1 MKVLPLL
8 LVLLSAASLAAETV
22 LFAPDPGPAGQ
33 WSVSLPKPGRRSAA
47 SIPVPV
53 ERIAGKKVML
63 AAEIEQQDVSA
74 KPNYWNGVKLMLVL
88 NYADGKVNYPQA
100 GNFSGTRPWTPHAV
114 AVTVPADISSAR
126 IELALE
132 EVSGTARFRNVR
144 IIEDIPADCRGYR
157 LTGSI
162 DRANA
167 EYRAGEEM
175 KFTFRL
181 TRDGKPAS
189 GFLQIVC
196 AGDDGRSET
205 LCRKLDKAGTAVVTR
220 KLTRPGFAMVKATL
234 LTAYGTPAQ
243 SGGRPI
249 QYGLGGG
256 VAADTLK
263 PGEPEP
269 EDFDAYWDRQKRAL
283 AAVPLKV
290 LEKKFV
296 RESNHCL
303 IYDLKI
309 ACAGRRP
316 VSGSL
321 AIPKNAKPK
330 SLPLR
335 VFYQGYG
342 VSGATLRENPAELI
356 FSVNPH
362 GIENGREQAYY
373 TALASGELKSYGFSD
388 RENARP
394 ESSYFNGMILRD
406 LRALEFCRT
415 LPEWDGET
423 IHLSGGSQGAFQ
435 TVAVAALSDGIS
447 SCSLEV
453 PWLCDLGGVNI
464 GRIRGWRPN
473 LRPGLGYFDTVNFA
487 GRVKAPVTIRAG
499 LSDWVCPPSGV
510 WVLYNSLKA
519 PARLTMYQG
528 RDHAVYPAFDERQTP
543 QTTYCK

>member
-1 MKVLPLL
+1 M
-8 LVLLSAASLAAETV
+8 
-22 LFAPDPGPAGQ
+22 
-33 WSVSLPKPGRRSAA
+33 
-47 SIPVPV
+47 
-53 ERIAGKKVML
+53 
-63 AAEIEQQDVSA
+63 
-74 KPNYWNGVKLMLVL
+74 
-88 NYADGKVNYPQA
+88 
-100 GNFSGTRPWTPHAV
+100 
-114 AVTVPADISSAR
+114 
-126 IELALE
+126 
-132 EVSGTARFRNVR
+132 
-144 IIEDIPADCRGYR
+144 
-157 LTGSI
+157 
-162 DRANA
+162 
-167 EYRAGEEM
+167 
-175 KFTFRL
+175 
-181 TRDGKPAS
+181 
-189 GFLQIVC
+189 
-196 AGDDGRSET
+196 
-205 LCRKLDKAGTAVVTR
+205 
-220 KLTRPGFAMVKATL
+220 
-234 LTAYGTPAQ
+234 
-243 SGGRPI
+243 
-249 QYGLGGG
+249 
-256 VAADTLK
+256 
-263 PGEPEP
+263 
-269 EDFDAYWDRQKRAL
+269 
-283 AAVPLKV
+283 

-296 RESNHCL
+296 RESKHCL

-316 VSGSL
+316 VSGYL
-321 AIPKNAKPK
+321 AVPRNAKPK

-335 VFYQGYG
+335 IFYQGYG
-342 VSGATLRENPAELI
+342 IAGAAEQENPDELT

-373 TALASGELKSYGFSD
+373 IALANGELRSYGFSD

-473 LRPGLGYFDTVNFA
+473 YRPGLGYFDTVNFA